1 MSKNNP
7 KKSADKALA
16 EKLSELGLPGDI
28 TSIIGRKFQ
37 FTINNES
44 IVAGTIIDLLF
55 QSSCLFLL
63 LHRGEIE
70 MLSEGKGRLQGVMGE
85 EKWAGVLRLL

>member
-63 LHRGEIE
+63 LNRGEIE
-70 MLSEGKGRLQGVMGE
+70 MLSKGKGRLKGVMGE
-85 EKWAGVLRLL
+85 EKWEGVLKLL